1 VEAVDRQTWFKQR
14 MTSRRNQE
22 GLAENV
28 ADRPSVELSQG
39 RCAGRWESGL
49 AVFRG
54 IPYAAPPFGG
64 NRFLPPQ
71 PVKPWSGVLDAGTFA
86 PPAPQAPRDFET
98 NPQVVGGENC
108 LALNIWSG
116 AFKDEQKGEE
126 KSERRPVMVWV
137 PGGGFM
143 RGSASDPLYDGASFA
158 HQGVVFVSFN
168 YRLGVDGF
176 MSLPDTVANRGLLDQ
191 VAALQWVK
199 NNIEAFGGDPS
210 CITVFGVSAGA
221 GALAN
226 LLGMPRCR
234 GLFQRVILQSPSVS
248 CQMPAEADS
257 AAQAI
262 ASLLDVKATQQGLAS
277 VSLGKTVQTVARLA
291 ANYALRQKMGLSDRN
306 FFPLRPVIDG
316 TIVTDFP
323 IVSMQREWQEQ
334 AGLALDV
341 MVGAN
346 AEEMR
351 FYLVPNGEID
361 RIDMDRIQTFMAAS
375 GLSNEMYEKYAR
387 DRPNSSLGE
396 HFCAMQ
402 SDYYYRVP
410 AQQIAKTACTHGL
423 RVLEY
428 EFAWPS
434 PQYGGRLGAAHALEL
449 PFVFNTLSSPQGL
462 EFTGPN
468 PPQTLATRMHRS
480 WVEFAKSG
488 QVDDWPATSI
498 SRPAVMRF
506 DLVSTVVQ
514 AGRS

>member
-1 VEAVDRQTWFKQR
+1 

-22 GLAENV
+22 GLAEHV
-28 ADRPSVELSQG
+28 ADRPSVELPQG
-39 RCAGRWESGL
+39 RCAGRWGTGL

-54 IPYAAPPFGG
+54 IPYAAPPFGE

-71 PVKPWSGVLDAGTFA
+71 PAKPWPGVLDAGRFA

-98 NPQVVGGENC
+98 NPEVLGGENC
-108 LALNIWSG
+108 LTLNIWSG
-116 AFKDEQKGEE
+116 AFNGEL
-126 KSERRPVMVWV
+126 KAERRPVMVWV

-143 RGSASDPLYDGASFA
+143 RGSASDPLYDGAGFA
-158 HQGVVFVSFN
+158 RQGVVFVSFN

-248 CQMPAEADS
+248 CQMPEEADS

-316 TIVTDFP
+316 TVLTDLP
-323 IVSMQREWQEQ
+323 LLSMRREWQKKD
-334 AGLALDV
+334 APALDV

-351 FYLVPNGEID
+351 FYLVPNGDID
-361 RIDMDRIQTFMAAS
+361 RIGRDRVQAFMDAC
-375 GLSNEMYEKYAR
+375 GLSSEMYEKYAR

-396 HFCAMQ
+396 HLCAMQ
-402 SDYYYRVP
+402 SDYYYREP
-410 AQQIAKTACTHGL
+410 AQRIAEAACAHGF
-423 RVLEY
+423 RVLQY

-468 PPQTLATRMHRS
+468 PPQTLATQMHRS
-480 WVEFAKSG
+480 WAEFAKSG
-488 QVDDWPATSI
+488 QVNDWPARSA
-498 SRPAVMRF
+498 SKPAVMRF

-514 AGRS
+514 PIRS